1 MHRPRHSRRTTIR
14 TLATRVVRVFS
25 VSALLAGGF
34 VASAEALAETSL
46 ESDDDVRHARR
57 LLARAAEE
65 VLAKPPMKGD
75 RALLAILA
83 AQEAIDTAS
92 VADPTEQHLQDI
104 LTAAQVAQDAARG

>member
-1 MHRPRHSRRTTIR
+1 MNSPRQSRRATIR

-34 VASAEALAETSL
+34 VTSAEALAETSL
-46 ESDDDVRHARR
+46 ESDDDVRHARSV
-57 LLARAAEE
+57 LAKAAEE
-65 VLAKPPMKGD
+65 VLAQPPMEGD

-83 AQEAIDTAS
+83 AQEAIDTAT